1 MNKKEHLVS
10 SLRLAI
16 NALENDTIKYNWYE
30 QCSCNAGVVSQAVL
44 GISQDDL
51 DVLRKP
57 AFKKL
62 VDHNTQVE
70 KSDKEI
76 QLTWKNSIKYTCP
89 ITGKGMPKV
98 FQDLEDAGLSRF
110 DIAHLEFMDNPAILA
125 ESTIEKVQIK
135 TSTRVIGQRQFEVVK
150 KRFFG
155 LITKKE
161 MITEDITEDVFELK
175 YPGQYYTKKSNLIKY
190 LSAWIRILENQPTSL
205 DTTDMNDLEGKLL
218 NAVAEEDY
226 ELAVEIR
233 NQISKMF

>member
-1 MNKKEHLVS
+1 MNKKEHLLS

-16 NALENDTIKYNWYE
+16 NALKNDTIKYDWHE

-62 VDHNTQVE
+62 IDHNKQVE

-125 ESTIEKVQIK
+125 ESTIEKIRIK
-135 TSTRVIGQRQFEVVK
+135 TSERVIGERQFEVVK

-161 MITEDITEDVFELK
+161 MITEDITEDVFEMK
-175 YPGQYYTKKSNLIKY
+175 YPGDYYTKKSNLIKY
-190 LSAWIRILENQPTSL
+190 LSAWIRILEKRHRTE
-205 DTTDMNDLEGKLL
+205 DKTDKDNIEADLL
-218 NAVAEEDY
+218 NAVAEENY
-226 ELAVEIR
+226 ELAAELR
-233 NQISKMF
+233 NQIAKMF